1 MFFAFERNLN
11 AWALNENLGRI
22 DSSFIRSAW
31 STWRYYQ
38 FNRQKAKSHWRSTE
52 AKSLP
57 EWAPHEA
64 TERPGERAL
73 FNNRQWCYSHLA
85 AQSCEALRV
94 CLRFLSYR
102 FRLFFSFPWSAFF
115 HSSDKAAISDV
126 LTWKHLACKLS
137 HALRGK
143 FSRLARVWLVVVI
156 RYAGLFV
163 RLFAKITR
171 AGDVQLAVV

>member
-1 MFFAFERNLN
+1 MHQQYR
-11 AWALNENLGRI
+11 
-22 DSSFIRSAW
+22 
-31 STWRYYQ
+31 
-38 FNRQKAKSHWRSTE
+38 RSTK

-64 TERPGERAL
+64 TEWPGERAL
-73 FNNRQWCYSHLA
+73 FNNRQWRHSHLA
-85 AQSCEALRV
+85 AQSCEALRA
-94 CLRFLSYR
+94 CLRFLFYR
-102 FRLFFSFPWSAFF
+102 FRLFFSFPWSVFF
-115 HSSDKAAISDV
+115 HSTKPTKKKRRAVCSSDTAAVSDV

-143 FSRLARVWLVVVI
+143 FSRLARIWLVVVI